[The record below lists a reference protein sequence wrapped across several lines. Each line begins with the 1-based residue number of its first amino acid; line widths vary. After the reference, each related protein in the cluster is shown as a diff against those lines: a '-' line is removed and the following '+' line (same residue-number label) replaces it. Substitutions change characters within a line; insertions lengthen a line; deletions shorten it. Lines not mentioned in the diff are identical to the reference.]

1 MAIEGVSDSSR
12 TQSRAAEP
20 AATRVEKQ
28 APVERT
34 TSATR
39 SHPDV
44 LAHAGQSTF
53 GPTPAGP
60 QRPVTE
66 VEAMDRLAVTTS
78 NVSRATA
85 ALEAA
90 NATVRT
96 HEEQLAKELA
106 QLAPSLSTDDLQ
118 AYADSY
124 RAERASDYERAKDA
138 AHQLSEVLRNEV
150 PGALERAAQ
159 VGTVQTGWGASYLE
173 AGVGRATEAL
183 GQYVRQSPTGD
194 DALQRSLEST
204 ANVLEQVSTAA
215 GAASAGLSGIAE
227 LGGRFSELARV
238 AGDAFGIVGGAASLA
253 VASDRILDGTARV
266 DHYVAAGLS
275 VAEIGLGV
283 AAIGGVTVGLPVT
296 VAVGAA
302 SVAVGLVNGS
312 RDRAELERAVSGRL
326 QSLGYD
332 AAQADALAA
341 LNPKAAG
348 ALRDAGFTPEEI
360 QSLAMTAPDM
370 MGTSHAFAQGMVDS
384 AKELGLTPSEWTRFI
399 DEMAPNGDAVA
410 LTVTQWMG
418 EARGQGGR
426 LSRSELIGRLRADD
440 APSPM
445 PELDAAADWLA
456 AGG

>member
-1 MAIEGVSDSSR
+1 MAITGVSDTTRSQTR
-12 TQSRAAEP
+12 PAERRVETP
-20 AATRVEKQ
+20 AA
-28 APVERT
+28 PERATPTT
-34 TSATR
+34 TSN
-39 SHPDV
+39 PDV
-44 LAHAGQSTF
+44 LAHAGKSTF

-60 QRPVTE
+60 QRPVSET
-66 VEAMDRLAVTTS
+66 EAMDRLAVTTS
-78 NVSRATA
+78 NVSRATEV
-85 ALEAA
+85 LETA

-106 QLAPSLSTDDLQ
+106 QLAPALSTEDLQ

-124 RAERASDYERAKDA
+124 RAERQSDYDRAEAA
-138 AHQLSEVLRNEV
+138 AHSLSEVLRNEV
-150 PGALERAAQ
+150 PGAFERAGQ
-159 VGTVQTGWGASYLE
+159 VGTRQTDWGAKYLE
-173 AGVGRATEAL
+173 DGVSRATEAL

-204 ANVLEQVSTAA
+204 ASVLGQVSTAA
-215 GAASAGLSGIAE
+215 GAASATLAGVAE
-227 LGGRFSELARV
+227 LGGKFSDLARV

-253 VASDRILDGTARV
+253 QASGRILDGTARA

-302 SVAVGLVNGS
+302 SVVVGMVNNS

-348 ALRDAGFTPEEI
+348 ELRAAGFTPEEI
-360 QSLAMTAPDM
+360 QSLAMTAPDL
-370 MGTSHAFAQGMVDS
+370 MGATHSFAQGMVDT
-384 AKELGLTPSEWTRFI
+384 AKELGMTPSEWTRFI
-399 DEMAPNGDAVA
+399 DQMAPHGDAVA

-418 EARGQGGR
+418 EARFQGSS
-426 LSRSELIGRLRADD
+426 LSRGELIERLRAND

-456 AGG
+456 ARG